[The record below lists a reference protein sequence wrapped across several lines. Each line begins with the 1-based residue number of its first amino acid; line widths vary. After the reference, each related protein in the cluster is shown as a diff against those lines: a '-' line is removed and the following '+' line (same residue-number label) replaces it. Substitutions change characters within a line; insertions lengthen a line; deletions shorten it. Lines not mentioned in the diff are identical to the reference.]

1 MKTHALVGASLI
13 ALSSLSSGSAYA
25 NGSSEQQIQKLNQQ
39 SKALAKQFL
48 GKLKP
53 ELMHAMKNGG
63 PVHALSFCKTKAPE
77 IAADLSKSSGWH
89 VNRVSLKPRGAT
101 ATPDKWEI
109 SVLKHFEAQKMS
121 GIPVKQMA
129 YSEIVTVNG
138 KKTYRFMKPIPTGGV
153 CLTCHG
159 TKISPA
165 VQQKL
170 HKLYPND
177 KATGFHKGDIR
188 GAFSFSKTL

>member
-1 MKTHALVGASLI
+1 MAHALIKSIAITAALASSTS
-13 ALSSLSSGSAYA
+13 ALA
-25 NGSSEQQIQKLNQQ
+25 NPETQQLDKQ
-39 SKALAKQFL
+39 SMALAKQFL

-53 ELMHAMKNGG
+53 QLMHAMKNGG
-63 PVHALSFCKTKAPE
+63 PVHALSFCNTKAPE

-89 VNRVSLKPRGAT
+89 VNRVSMKPRGAT

-109 SVLKHFEAQKMS
+109 KALKHFEAEKMS

-129 YSEIVTVNG
+129 YSEIVDMNG
-138 KKTYRFMKPIPTGGV
+138 KKTYRFIKPIPTGGV
-153 CLTCHG
+153 CLACHG
-159 TKISPA
+159 THIAPA

-170 HKLYPND
+170 HELYPRD
-177 KATGFHKGDIR
+177 KAVGYHIGDIR